1 MENKEACWVICPKC
15 YGRGKKNLR
24 LSKKARLRYQIAMNQ
39 YEKTEGQGK
48 ASVRPKVTQYL
59 CDNCSGS
66 GLIPATSHSLVDT
79 ENYPHVA
86 IIGAGIGGVAL
97 AVACLHRGI
106 PFTLY
111 ERDSSFDARAQ
122 GYGLTLQQASNAIKG
137 LGLFSLRDGV
147 NSTRHVVHTT
157 DGKEISEWGVRTHS
171 NIKKSP
177 KRKNVHIPRQA
188 LRLAL
193 LEQLGEYDAVQWG
206 HRLIGF
212 KQCEDQ
218 SVELSFQVN
227 GEMKNAKADLVVGA
241 DGIRSVVRSLLIG
254 EEITPLRYL
263 GYGVILGICSLEALK
278 GVESSLLDSATV
290 FQTVNGHE
298 RIYVMPY
305 SLDSVMWQL
314 SFPMPEEEAKALSA
328 QGAQVLKE
336 EACRRAQWHK
346 PIPQILSATP
356 PAQISGYPLYDRELL
371 QPKLLEKAGA
381 ITLIGDAAHPM
392 SPFKGQGAN
401 QALLDALALARN
413 ISIAC
418 TPWSKRLSLK
428 SGFVAFR
435 DYFGRFSTSN
445 FGDNIRKL
453 ILPPKFESK
462 IGSKEPENRQ
472 KLFSTTVSK
481 WEEAGVRKI
490 VLTEFEEEMLAR
502 SASKVKDSAEAAEF
516 LHSKDVLREG
526 DGPKERFLRR

>member
-1 MENKEACWVICPKC
+1 MENKEAYWTICPKC
-15 YGRGKKNLR
+15 YGRGKKNSR
-24 LSKKARLRYQIAMNQ
+24 FRKKSRLRYQIAINEF
-39 YEKTEGQGK
+39 EKTQGEGK
-48 ASVRPKVTQYL
+48 TSVRPKVTQYL
-59 CDNCSGS
+59 CDNCSGY
-66 GLIPATSHSLVDT
+66 GLIPATSHPKADS

-86 IIGAGIGGVAL
+86 IIGAGIGGMAL

-137 LGLFSLRDGV
+137 LGLFSLKDGG

-157 DGKEISEWGVRTHS
+157 EGKEITEWGMRTHS

-177 KRKNVHIPRQA
+177 KRRNVHIPRQA

-193 LEQLGEYDAVQWG
+193 LEQLGDHAALQWG
-206 HRLIGF
+206 HRLVCF
-212 KQCEDQ
+212 KQCEDK

-227 GEMKNAKADLVVGA
+227 GEMKNTKADLVVGA
-241 DGIRSVVRSLLIG
+241 DGVRSFVRGLLIG

-263 GYGVILGICSLEALK
+263 GYVVILGICSLEALK

-298 RIYVMPY
+298 RIYMMPY

-328 QGAQVLKE
+328 QGAQTLKE
-336 EACRRAQWHK
+336 EACRRTQWHK
-346 PIPQILSATP
+346 PIPQILSATLP
-356 PAQISGYPLYDRELL
+356 VQISGYPLYDRELL
-371 QPKLLEKAGA
+371 KSELLEKAGA
-381 ITLIGDAAHPM
+381 VTLIGDAAHPM

-401 QALLDALALARN
+401 QALLDALSLARN

-418 TPWSKRLSLK
+418 TPL
-428 SGFVAFR
+428 
-435 DYFGRFSTSN
+435 
-445 FGDNIRKL
+445 
-453 ILPPKFESK
+453 
-462 IGSKEPENRQ
+462 
-472 KLFSTTVSK
+472 SK
-481 WEEAGVRKI
+481 WRETGVREI

-502 SASKVKDSAEAAEF
+502 SASKVKDSAEAVEI
-516 LHSKDVLREG
+516 LHSKGVLREG
-526 DGPKERFLRR
+526 YEPKGRSLGTVKK

>member
-1 MENKEACWVICPKC
+1 VENKKAYWTICPKC
-15 YGRGKKNLR
+15 YGRGKKDLKLR
-24 LSKKARLRYQIAMNQ
+24 KKARLRYQIAINEF
-39 YEKTEGQGK
+39 EKTLAEGK
-48 ASVRPKVTQYL
+48 ASVRPKLTQYL
-59 CDNCSGS
+59 CDHCSGS
-66 GLIPATSHSLVDT
+66 GLIPAKSHPIADS
-79 ENYPHVA
+79 ENYPHLA

-97 AVACLHRGI
+97 AVACLQRGI

-137 LGLFSLRDGV
+137 LGLFSLKEMG

-157 DGKEISEWGVRTHS
+157 EGKKITEWGMRTHL

-177 KRKNVHIPRQA
+177 KRINAHIPRQA

-193 LEQLGEYDAVQWG
+193 LEQLGNHDAVQWG
-206 HRLIGF
+206 HRLVCL
-212 KQCEDQ
+212 KQCEDK
-218 SVELSFQVN
+218 SVELSFQFN

-241 DGIRSVVRSLLIG
+241 DGIRSVVRSFLIG
-254 EEITPLRYL
+254 EDVTPLRYL
-263 GYGVILGICSLEALK
+263 GYVVILGICSLEALK

-328 QGAQVLKE
+328 QGAQALKE
-336 EACRRAQWHK
+336 EACRRTKWHQ
-346 PIPQILSATP
+346 PIPEILSATL
-356 PAQISGYPLYDRELL
+356 PAQISGYPMYDRELL
-371 QPKLLEKAGA
+371 KSELLEKAGA
-381 ITLIGDAAHPM
+381 FTLIGDAAHPM

-418 TPWSKRLSLK
+418 TPL
-428 SGFVAFR
+428 
-435 DYFGRFSTSN
+435 
-445 FGDNIRKL
+445 
-453 ILPPKFESK
+453 
-462 IGSKEPENRQ
+462 
-472 KLFSTTVSK
+472 SK
-481 WEEAGVRKI
+481 WREIGVRKS
-490 VLTEFEEEMLAR
+490 VLIEFEKEMLER
-502 SASKVKDSAEAAEF
+502 SASKVKDSAEAVEL
-516 LHSKDVLREG
+516 LHSKGVLREG
-526 DGPKERFLRR
+526 DGPKERCLRGSREWRNNLER